1 MAQGKSKKAGYLP
14 ASQGK
19 APHIRAD
26 LAHGGKTLPLGSR
39 GAVNRGIQHA
49 ATDGKSRRLGGD

>member
-1 MAQGKSKKAGYLP
+1 MAKGKSKKAGYLP

-26 LAHGGKTLPLGSR
+26 LANGGKTLPLHSR
-39 GAVNRGIQHA
+39 GAVNRGIAKA
-49 ATDGKSRRLGGD
+49 ATDSPHRRLGGD